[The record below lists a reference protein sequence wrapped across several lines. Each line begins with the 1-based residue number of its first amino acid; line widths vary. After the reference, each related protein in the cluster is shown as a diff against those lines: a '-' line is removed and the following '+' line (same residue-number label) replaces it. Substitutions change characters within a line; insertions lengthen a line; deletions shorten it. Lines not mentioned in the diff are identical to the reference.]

1 LEKRGKAHVKHDARI
16 AKRKRMQDAVHASE
30 EKFHVLLEASMDSVS
45 VSVGTKFV
53 YVNKRCAELLGFS
66 DPSKLIGRDFTE
78 FVAPEDRGMV
88 KTRTLRRERGEPEPP
103 LYEFKIQRRDGNKI
117 PVETHATAIEYEGKR
132 AVLSF
137 RRDIT
142 ERKRLEGALRLSERK
157 FRQFVE
163 TAQEGVW
170 SIDAEGKTMY
180 ANLKMAELLGYGVEQ
195 LLGKP
200 LSAFMDD
207 RGVKIAEKNLEQG
220 RQDIKEQCE
229 FEFIKKDGSRLYTSS
244 SISPLID
251 DRGNHIG
258 ALALVSDITERKRRE
273 QEIRMFSHFL
283 EEIASNLPDL
293 VFIKDRNLKYAV
305 VSEAACGFVG
315 KSRQEILGKTAHDLY
330 PRDFADN
337 IEKTDR
343 EVFERGAVVEVPE
356 LSSSTKDGR
365 TQVLHTRK
373 APLKDSQGNVTH
385 VISITRDVTE
395 RKRMEDAIRS
405 QSELLQKTFDSM
417 TDAVFILDAKTPPRV
432 LKCNEGSSIIFGYD
446 RAEMLGKTT
455 DLLHV
460 NDKTLKEFQ
469 SLLFP
474 AAEKGQLPFHL
485 TEFHMK
491 RKDGSIFPSEHSV
504 MQLLNEKRER
514 TGWVSFVRDITER
527 KRAEEALKESQRSLE
542 AVVETAGSLIVLCDP
557 DGRITLF
564 NHACEELTGYKRE
577 EVLGKTI
584 PELFLP
590 PKWVPVVQK
599 RFADPYAPEVRAPHE
614 NPWVTKSGEERL
626 VEWRCTVLPSPKDSR
641 PCILGTGVDVTERK
655 GGEKALKQSEMK
667 LRALH
672 RHARTLAT
680 DSTVEEVAKHTLDAM
695 EHTLG
700 VDVADFCTVEEGHI
714 HVRGSRGIHVSPSD
728 WPLDRSGVVARSA
741 KTKRTLRISDT
752 GKEPSFVDRRT
763 FSATEGLQP
772 MLSELAVPVLAD
784 DTVVAVLNVESNQL
798 NAFTDKDQEL
808 LETLATHVASTL
820 GRLRQVDALGGLVE
834 QRTRELKE
842 SEERFRGLVERSF
855 DMIVMLDM
863 EGRISYAS
871 PAVTWVTGHTPQEM
885 VQQHFRN
892 YLPKDVIPKEIQAF
906 AEIAK
911 GGVARAVPLRIVR
924 KDGSLIHIEVNA
936 SPIISD
942 GKITGVQAIV
952 RDVSERFK
960 LTEMRDRFIS
970 SVTHELRT
978 PLVSI
983 KGYLDLALTQELGA
997 LPKEVESSLEVMKRN
1012 TDRLLS
1018 LTNEM
1023 LDIQRLESG
1032 RFQLNLTPMDLQE
1045 VVRHCVE
1052 EIRPSISEKQTFQIE
1067 VPDGP
1072 IPIQGDTVRL
1082 SQVLMNLL
1090 SNAVKFAPEGEIT
1103 LCVKEMEDAVQV
1115 QVSDTG
1121 IGIGKEDLEHVFE
1134 PFASIQKP
1142 TYIKG
1147 TGLGL
1152 SVAKGLVEAHG
1163 GRIWADSQGE
1173 GKGANFTFTLAK
1185 IKDESVS

>member
-1 LEKRGKAHVKHDARI
+1 LEKRGKARVKHDARI

-30 EKFHVLLEASMDSVS
+30 EKFHVLLESSMDAVS
-45 VSVGTKFV
+45 VTVGTKFV

-88 KTRTLRRERGEPEPP
+88 KTRTLRRERSEPEPP
-103 LYEFKIQRRDGNKI
+103 LYEFKIQRRDGTKI

-142 ERKRLEGALRLSERK
+142 ERKRLEETLKLSERK

-170 SIDAEGKTMY
+170 SIDAEGRTTY
-180 ANLKMAELLGYGVEQ
+180 ANPKMAELLGYGVEEP
-195 LLGKP
+195 LGKP

-207 RGVKIAEKNLEQG
+207 RGVKIAKQNLEQG
-220 RQDIKEQCE
+220 RQGIKEQYE

-258 ALALVSDITERKRRE
+258 ALALVSDITERKR
-273 QEIRMFSHFL
+273 
-283 EEIASNLPDL
+283 
-293 VFIKDRNLKYAV
+293 
-305 VSEAACGFVG
+305 
-315 KSRQEILGKTAHDLY
+315 
-330 PRDFADN
+330 
-337 IEKTDR
+337 
-343 EVFERGAVVEVPE
+343 
-356 LSSSTKDGR
+356 
-365 TQVLHTRK
+365 
-373 APLKDSQGNVTH
+373 
-385 VISITRDVTE
+385 
-395 RKRMEDAIRS
+395 MEDAIRS

-417 TDAVFILDAKTPPRV
+417 TDAVFILDAKTPPRI
-432 LKCNEGSSIIFGYD
+432 LKCNEGSSLIFGYD
-446 RAEMLGKTT
+446 KAEMLGKTT
-455 DLLHV
+455 ELLHV

-491 RKDGSIFPSEHSV
+491 RKDGSIFSSEHSV
-504 MQLLNEKRER
+504 MQLLNDKGEQ
-514 TGWVSFVRDITER
+514 TGWVSIVRDITER

-626 VEWRCTVLPSPKDSR
+626 IEWRCTVLPSPKDSR

-655 GGEKALKQSEMK
+655 GGEEALKQSEVK
-667 LRALH
+667 LKALH

-680 DSTVEEVAKHTLDAM
+680 ANTVEGVAKHTLDAM

-714 HVRGSRGIHVSPSD
+714 HVCGSRGIHVSPSD

-798 NAFTDKDQEL
+798 NAFTDEDQEL

-855 DMIVMLDM
+855 DMIVTLDM

-871 PAVTWVTGHTPQEM
+871 PAVTWVTGYTPQEM
-885 VQQHFRN
+885 VQQHFQN

-906 AEIAK
+906 VEIAK
-911 GGVARAVPLRIVR
+911 GGVSRAVSLRIMR
-924 KDGSLIHIEVNA
+924 KDGSLAHVEINA
-936 SPIISD
+936 SPVISD
-942 GKITGVQAIV
+942 GKITGVQAIL

-997 LPKEVESSLEVMKRN
+997 LPKEVESSLEVVKRN

-1018 LTNEM
+1018 LTNEL
-1023 LDIQRLESG
+1023 LDVQRLESG
-1032 RFQLNLTPMDLQE
+1032 RFQLNLAPMDLQE

-1082 SQVLMNLL
+1082 SQVLMNVL

-1103 LCVKEMEDAVQV
+1103 LRVKEMEDTVQV

-1121 IGIGKEDLEHVFE
+1121 IGIRKEDLPRVFE
-1134 PFASIQKP
+1134 PFAAIEKP

-1152 SVAKGLVEAHG
+1152 SVARGLVEAQG
-1163 GRIWADSQGE
+1163 GRMWADSRGE
-1173 GKGANFTFTLAK
+1173 GKGASLTFTLAK
-1185 IKDESVS
+1185 TRKENVS